1 MEDNSWSLR
10 QLHQAAEVEGPHP
23 LKDAQAALDAAVA
36 DAYGIPPDQS
46 PVEFLLELNKLV
58 AEDEQQGR
66 KVCGPGLPDHLDPK
80 DPRWF
85 STDCIEPPP
94 VES

>member
-1 MEDNSWSLR
+1 MSFKRRVLS
-10 QLHQAAEVEGPHP
+10 
-23 LKDAQAALDAAVA
+23 ALGKGA
-36 DAYGIPPDQS
+36 
-46 PVEFLLELNKLV
+46 LLEL
-58 AEDEQQGR
+58 GR
-66 KVCGPGLPDHLDPK
+66 VRGPGLLDHLDPK